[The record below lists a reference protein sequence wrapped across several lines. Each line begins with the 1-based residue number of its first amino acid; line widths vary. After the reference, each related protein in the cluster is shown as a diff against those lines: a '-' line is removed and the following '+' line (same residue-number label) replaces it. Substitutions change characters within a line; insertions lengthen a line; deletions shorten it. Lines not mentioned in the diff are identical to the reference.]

1 MPELGPYGSVRGA
14 AGNSRPYR
22 ERRPIEEV
30 RRVAGP
36 SSESLQGRNPREV
49 GVGAAARAM
58 GIPARGRLA
67 WALPIWLA
75 E

>member
-30 RRVAGP
+30 RRGAGAVVGKP
-36 SSESLQGRNPREV
+36 SEKE
-49 GVGAAARAM
+49 
-58 GIPARGRLA
+58 PAGSGWRRCRGRYGDFGA
-67 WALPIWLA
+67 VPGDVARC
-75 E
+75 